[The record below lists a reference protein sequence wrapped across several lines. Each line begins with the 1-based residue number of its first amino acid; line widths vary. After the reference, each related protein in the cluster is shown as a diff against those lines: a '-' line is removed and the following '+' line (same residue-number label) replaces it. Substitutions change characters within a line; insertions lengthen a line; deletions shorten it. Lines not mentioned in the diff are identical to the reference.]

1 MVKYN
6 QASFIDRKTELISI
20 LTNQVFID
28 EIKDMVQEC
37 FDEIENSN
45 PEDVAIRERAYQR
58 IKAVNSM
65 MTRLQSVAD
74 SDKIKDKSWKIL

>member
-1 MVKYN
+1 M
-6 QASFIDRKTELISI
+6 I
-20 LTNQVFID
+20 
-28 EIKDMVQEC
+28 QEC
-37 FDEIENSN
+37 FNEIENSN

-65 MTRLQSVAD
+65 MTRLQSVVD

>member
-1 MVKYN
+1 MDKKYEIKSVLN
-6 QASFIDRKTELISI
+6 TQSFL
-20 LTNQVFID
+20 D